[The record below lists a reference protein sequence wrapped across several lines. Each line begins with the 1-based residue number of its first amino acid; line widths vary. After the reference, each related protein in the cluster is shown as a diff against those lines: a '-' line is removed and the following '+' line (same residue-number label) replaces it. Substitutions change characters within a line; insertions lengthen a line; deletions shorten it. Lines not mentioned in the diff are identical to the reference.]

1 MNQILQSK
9 GLHGVTQFAMSAYWF
24 WSSLQR
30 YLDQKSNDIVFIFMY
45 PNWMLFTNMAVGII
59 GIVFSF
65 YTISGRVK
73 YYIGFRIVFVAVLVK
88 LVATVLEFF
97 N

>member
-1 MNQILQSK
+1 
-9 GLHGVTQFAMSAYWF
+9 
-24 WSSLQR
+24 
-30 YLDQKSNDIVFIFMY
+30 MY

-73 YYIGFRIVFVAVLVK
+73 YYIGYRIVIVAVLVK